1 MSSAYHPQ
9 SDGQTEVLNKTLE
22 MYLRYFVFDHPKTWF
37 EMLPWA
43 QLWYNTSFHHNI
55 GMSPFKAVYG
65 RDPPSVIPYEL
76 GESGPMV
83 QPIAVLDSRVL
94 LRDSSQVEQVLIQ
107 WEIAG
112 PEEATWEDVT
122 WVKASYPHFNLED
135 KVVYKGEGNVTC
147 GKQEGKLV
155 MLMVNTLP
163 DCFSDPSDISFFS
176 IPSLNLSALPNLQVQ
191 RINSAYFLKVNAIY
205 QQMNRKLQ
213 QLESS
218 PQEPNTLERIRF
230 SMKVLEN
237 LLALLSVNKFQITTK
252 FKEKLDKVE
261 KFILRN
267 FFSKNVSSR
276 SQGQQPLADV
286 QSRQQSDPSHS
297 SISPSKIL
305 ETKTSPQ
312 SLGTQ
317 NYHMMMNLSRQKNMC
332 LQEQQVAKE
341 YRNSQQS
348 GPSHSCI
355 CLVKILETKP
365 LPQSLATQNYHMMK
379 DVSQKKK
386 MYLQEQQVA
395 KQYSNSQQSGPSH
408 SNICPVKIL
417 ETKPSPQSLGTQ
429 NYHMV
434 KDVSQQKK
442 MCLQEQQVA
451 KQYSNSQQSG
461 PSHSSICPVKIL
473 ETKPSQQSLGTQNYH
488 LMKDVSQQKKM
499 CLQVQQVA
507 KQYSNSEQSASPL
520 IENSNMLKEISCK
533 PTLTSDEPSAAMQCF
548 LKVLTSSSPE
558 ALNASLG
565 EIRKV
570 VHLNDVIPSSELI
583 NGLGTNLASDIEPF
597 SQDRYITCNGFVPRG
612 RKRSR
617 SMISMTAFGT
627 SSIYTSSCDSNQL
640 TDAEKPDLTLVTS
653 TIKHPRIVE
662 KCSLLEEIKEINKL
676 LIDNE
681 IVIGEKDSI
690 QSAAGGA
697 AEDAEGLVI
706 KFFFNVV
713 TCNQNLISHLS
724 ADKKSIIK
732 PLWLLV
738 PESYSFCPP
747 VVLDKMPLEVL
758 KI

>member
-1 MSSAYHPQ
+1 
-9 SDGQTEVLNKTLE
+9 
-22 MYLRYFVFDHPKTWF
+22 
-37 EMLPWA
+37 
-43 QLWYNTSFHHNI
+43 
-55 GMSPFKAVYG
+55 
-65 RDPPSVIPYEL
+65 
-76 GESGPMV
+76 
-83 QPIAVLDSRVL
+83 
-94 LRDSSQVEQVLIQ
+94 
-107 WEIAG
+107 
-112 PEEATWEDVT
+112 
-122 WVKASYPHFNLED
+122 
-135 KVVYKGEGNVTC
+135 
-147 GKQEGKLV
+147 
-155 MLMVNTLP
+155 
-163 DCFSDPSDISFFS
+163 
-176 IPSLNLSALPNLQVQ
+176 
-191 RINSAYFLKVNAIY
+191 
-205 QQMNRKLQ
+205 
-213 QLESS
+213 
-218 PQEPNTLERIRF
+218 
-230 SMKVLEN
+230 MKVLEN

-276 SQGQQPLADV
+276 SQGQQPSADV

-312 SLGTQ
+312 ALGTQ

-507 KQYSNSEQSASPL
+507 KQYSNSEQSVKIQGAQKATEAFSLNVKNPGISASPL

-597 SQDRYITCNGFVPRG
+597 SQDRYITYNGFVPRG

-640 TDAEKPDLTLVTS
+640 TDAEKLDLTLVTS
-653 TIKHPRIVE
+653 TIKHPRIVVI
-662 KCSLLEEIKEINKL
+662 CLLSNL
-676 LIDNE
+676 
-681 IVIGEKDSI
+681 
-690 QSAAGGA
+690 
-697 AEDAEGLVI
+697 
-706 KFFFNVV
+706 FFTNA
-713 TCNQNLISHLS
+713 I
-724 ADKKSIIK
+724 
-732 PLWLLV
+732 
-738 PESYSFCPP
+738 Y
-747 VVLDKMPLEVL
+747 
-758 KI
+758 